1 MNIGT
6 NERPTRKA
14 YVLRPHPELSSVIRQ
29 PNRHAL
35 TLFHDLG
42 EASRHAL
49 RALLYRLKDSTISRG
64 SLLRYSHLA
73 AVIPFRLLR
82 GTAGVELQLL
92 LSTVS
97 VLVRWPSCEDFLNFG
112 VRIFVVVAVSTP
124 PGFHRG
130 EYSRG

>member
-64 SLLRYSHLA
+64 KSLAVLPSCRGHPVQASARDCGSGA
-73 AVIPFRLLR
+73 AVAAVDCVCIGSL
-82 GTAGVELQLL
+82 A
-92 LSTVS
+92 
-97 VLVRWPSCEDFLNFG
+97 
-112 VRIFVVVAVSTP
+112 VV
-124 PGFHRG
+124 
-130 EYSRG
+130 